1 MTEVMPV
8 PNIAAPDP
16 PAGVSHETFTETK
29 KLADERG
36 AENATLKAKL
46 GMYEQRDRDQLR
58 GFQPIMEEMVKEL
71 HDEASVDS
79 KPHFSSFLDWT
90 RSAADR
96 PNIDTQMQ
104 LGTVVHACA
113 SKLKR
118 VREDSSV
125 ASATAEQLSRS
136 AKENE
141 TLKSELGTARQRND
155 ELSTSLKEITENHEK
170 LQHELEKA
178 GLLKQTEKFDFSKA
192 SSREVDATTNIGGGG
207 GVDVKTANAS
217 SGGLIG
223 TVSTVNPADALM
235 AFVTSNSTQSSSRFM
250 PAASNHS
257 ILGSNTNE
265 AGIYAAIRPMM

>member
-1 MTEVMPV
+1 MADVVPV
-8 PNIAAPDP
+8 PDIATSDAPT
-16 PAGVSHETFTETK
+16 GVSHETFAEAK
-29 KLADERG
+29 KLAEERG
-36 AENATLKAKL
+36 AENANLKAKL

-58 GFQPIMEEMVKEL
+58 GFQPMMEEMVKEL
-71 HDEASVDS
+71 HEEASVDS

-90 RSAADR
+90 RNAADR
-96 PNIDTQMQ
+96 PNIDTQLQ

-118 VREDSSV
+118 VRDESSV
-125 ASATAEQLSRS
+125 TSATAEQLSQS
-136 AKENE
+136 SKENE
-141 TLKSELGTARQRND
+141 ILKSELGTARQRND

-192 SSREVDATTNIGGGG
+192 SSREVDAATNSGGGV
-207 GVDVKTANAS
+207 VDVKTANAS
-217 SGGLIG
+217 NGGVIG
-223 TVSTVNPADALM
+223 VVSTINPADALT
-235 AFVTSNSTQSSSRFM
+235 AFVTSNSTQSSSRFL
-250 PAASNHS
+250 PSASNHS